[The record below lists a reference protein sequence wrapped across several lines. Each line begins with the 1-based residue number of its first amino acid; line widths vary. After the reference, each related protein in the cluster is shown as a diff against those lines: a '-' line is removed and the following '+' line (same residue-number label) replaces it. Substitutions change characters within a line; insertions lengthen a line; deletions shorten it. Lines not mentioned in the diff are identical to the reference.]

1 VQAEAVARD
10 RRSTRLAERTGR
22 AVVDLAALRANFRTA
37 QALADG
43 REVIAVVKADA
54 YGHGAAAVA
63 RALVEAGC
71 TRLAV
76 LDVHEGCALRE
87 AGLSAPVLVLG
98 GAHDAGQARLAAS
111 FGLTL
116 TVHDPAG
123 VSLVREAAQGV
134 GRPLAVH
141 VEVDSGMS
149 RMGVLPEV
157 ALGVLAE
164 IADDP
169 DLVLEGVY
177 SHFACADDPSPA
189 SALAQIAVFRRVLAA
204 ADDRGIH
211 APIVHV
217 ANSAALQADAR
228 LAAALPEANAVRPGL
243 LLYGAR
249 TASHQDPSQR
259 LQPVMSVRTRVVAV
273 RDVAAGT
280 TVGYDATYRA
290 PRATRIATLPIGYAD
305 GVLRSLSNRGAVWLA
320 GGVRPIVGRVSMDYV
335 TVDVGDA
342 GVALGDEA
350 TYIGRPSAGQAEQA
364 AAQRAPARVAGFG
377 EGPGISV
384 EEQARAA
391 GTLAYELLV
400 RVGERLPRRHVDG
413 EARAPSAV

>member
-1 VQAEAVARD
+1 M
-10 RRSTRLAERTGR
+10 AERTGR

-54 YGHGAAAVA
+54 YGHGAASVA

-87 AGLSAPVLVLG
+87 AGLSAPVIVLG

-134 GRPLAVH
+134 DRPLAVH
-141 VEVDSGMS
+141 VEVDTGMS
-149 RMGVLPEV
+149 RMGVLPE
-157 ALGVLAE
+157 AAPDVLAE
-164 IADDP
+164 IVHDP
-169 DLVLEGVY
+169 ALTLEGIY
-177 SHFACADDPSPA
+177 SHFACADDPSPE

-204 ADDRGIH
+204 AGDRGIR

-217 ANSAALQADAR
+217 ANSAALQADQR

-249 TASHQDPSQR
+249 TGGARTASRHDPSHR
-259 LQPVMSVRTRVVAV
+259 LHPVMSVRTRVVAV
-273 RDVAAGT
+273 RDVAVGT
-280 TVGYDATYRA
+280 TVGYDATWRA
-290 PRATRIATLPIGYAD
+290 PRATRIVTLPIGYAD

-342 GVALGDEA
+342 DVALGDEA
-350 TYIGRPSAGQAEQA
+350 TYIGRPSAGQAAQS
-364 AAQRAPARVAGFG
+364 AAQGGSTPVAGFG
-377 EGPGISV
+377 DGPGIAV
-384 EEQARAA
+384 EEQASAA

-400 RVGERLPRRHVDG
+400 RVGERLPRRHADV

>member
-1 VQAEAVARD
+1 
-10 RRSTRLAERTGR
+10 
-22 AVVDLAALRANFRTA
+22 
-37 QALADG
+37 
-43 REVIAVVKADA
+43 
-54 YGHGAAAVA
+54 
-63 RALVEAGC
+63 
-71 TRLAV
+71 
-76 LDVHEGCALRE
+76 
-87 AGLSAPVLVLG
+87 
-98 GAHDAGQARLAAS
+98 
-111 FGLTL
+111 
-116 TVHDPAG
+116 
-123 VSLVREAAQGV
+123 VREAAQGV

-141 VEVDSGMS
+141 VEVDTGMS
-149 RMGVLPEV
+149 RMGVLPE
-157 ALGVLAE
+157 AAPGVLAE
-164 IADDP
+164 IAHDP
-169 DLVLEGVY
+169 ALVLEGVY
-177 SHFACADDPSPA
+177 SHFACADDPSPE

-204 ADDRGIH
+204 AGDRGVR

-217 ANSAALQADAR
+217 ANSAALQADAG

-249 TASHQDPSQR
+249 TASHQDRVQR

-280 TVGYDATYRA
+280 TVGYDATYRT

-320 GGVRPIVGRVSMDYV
+320 GAVRPIVGRVSMDYV

-342 GVALGDEA
+342 GVVPGDEA
-350 TYIGRPSAGQAEQA
+350 TYIGRPSAGQGAHA
-364 AAQRAPARVAGFG
+364 AAARRPAPVPGFG
-377 EGPGISV
+377 DGPGIAV
-384 EEQARAA
+384 EEQASAA